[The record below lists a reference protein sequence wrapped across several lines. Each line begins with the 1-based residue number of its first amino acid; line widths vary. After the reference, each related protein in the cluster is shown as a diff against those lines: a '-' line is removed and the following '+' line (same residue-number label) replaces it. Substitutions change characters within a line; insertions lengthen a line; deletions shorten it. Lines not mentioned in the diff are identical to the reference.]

1 MLDNSPD
8 KQTLS
13 LLSVIFISR
22 WGSSAKTNLQ
32 RLQLLYTKHLTY
44 YTLSLQHGTYGRLK
58 MILLYRIRRGEL
70 FYGYW
75 AVSKTWFLRSIL
87 SHCDVKIVI
96 HDGFSI
102 TSSWYYNPRTW
113 VHIYYCVV
121 QRELKEMDRWYYK
134 CNVKAVIQHYIIIL
148 LAWRVVTAGWV
159 LIMNCCYRRNVFHVN
174 TF

>member
-1 MLDNSPD
+1 MVDNSPD

-13 LLSVIFISR
+13 LLCMFFISR
-22 WGSSAKTNLQ
+22 WDSSAKTNLQ

-44 YTLSLQHGTYGRLK
+44 YTITTTLYIRTSKNDSSLSNK
-58 MILLYRIRRGEL
+58 ERGEL

-113 VHIYYCVV
+113 VHIYYCMV
-121 QRELKEMDRWYYK
+121 QGELK
-134 CNVKAVIQHYIIIL
+134 VIL
-148 LAWRVVTAGWV
+148 
-159 LIMNCCYRRNVFHVN
+159 
-174 TF
+174 

>member
-1 MLDNSPD
+1 MYVFHFTMRFQRKD
-8 KQTLS
+8 KLAKAAIVIHETSNILYIITTTLYIRTSKNDSS
-13 LLSVIFISR
+13 LSN
-22 WGSSAKTNLQ
+22 KE
-32 RLQLLYTKHLTY
+32 
-44 YTLSLQHGTYGRLK
+44 
-58 MILLYRIRRGEL
+58 RGEL

-87 SHCDVKIVI
+87 SHSDVKIVI

-113 VHIYYCVV
+113 VHIYYCMV
-121 QRELKEMDRWYYK
+121 QRELKEIDRWYYK

-148 LAWRVVTAGWV
+148 LAWHAVTAGWV

>member
-1 MLDNSPD
+1 M
-8 KQTLS
+8 
-13 LLSVIFISR
+13 R
-22 WGSSAKTNLQ
+22 LQ
-32 RLQLLYTKHLTY
+32 RKDELAKAAIIIHETSNILYTITT
-44 YTLSLQHGTYGRLK
+44 TLYMGTSKNDSSLSNKG
-58 MILLYRIRRGEL
+58 RGEL
-70 FYGYW
+70 FYGHW

-87 SHCDVKIVI
+87 SHSDVKIVI

-113 VHIYYCVV
+113 VHIYYCMV

-148 LAWRVVTAGWV
+148 LAWRAVTAGWV